1 MASLKR
7 VTHKSGRVV
16 YRIVICL
23 GYDKEGNKLVKNLT
37 YSVDQSAT
45 PRQQEKE
52 AMKYAMELEDKLKFG
67 HDVRSEKVSFEEFS
81 DQWLESVKENLAY
94 GTYIGY
100 KQLLEGRIQ
109 PYFKGYRVAGIRTE
123 DIEAFYRTLAEEDS
137 FGTIRRFA
145 NVLSCIFRTARRWN
159 IIENNP
165 CQYAQKPRRRQENGE
180 LRYFTPQ
187 QSVMFLKSLDLTY
200 EVKYRRRHATEN
212 KEGDVF
218 GECIKK
224 CNVPTQYKLFYA
236 ISIFCGLRKGET
248 LALRW
253 GDVDLEGREIRVSKS
268 VGRTVNGFDCKEPKS
283 ASALR
288 RVPIPNKLSVMLK
301 EYKAE
306 YGFLKSRLGDRWQ
319 GDDSLFIQPDGRRMC
334 HTATY
339 QYFVRHLKRYNQ
351 WVEENPEKARLKGLE
366 RLPMI
371 PLHGLRHSCATLLNY
386 LDVNI
391 IDISRYLGH
400 ANCST
405 TMNIYAHSFEA
416 QKQAASDK
424 LNEFIRIHT

>member
-52 AMKYAMELEDKLKFG
+52 AMKYAMNLEDKLKYG
-67 HDVRSEKVSFEEFS
+67 HDFHSGRISFEEFS
-81 DQWLESVKENLAY
+81 DRWLESVRENLAY

-100 KQLLEGRIQ
+100 RQLLKSKIQ
-109 PYFKGYRVAGIRTE
+109 PYFKGYRISGIQTE
-123 DIEAFYRTLAEEDS
+123 DIEAFYRSLAEEYS
-137 FGTIRRFA
+137 PGTIRRFA
-145 NVLSCIFRTARRWN
+145 NVLSCIFRTAGRWN
-159 IIENNP
+159 IMESNP
-165 CQYAQKPRRRQENGE
+165 CRYAKKPRRVQESGK

-187 QSVMFLKSLDLTY
+187 QSLMFLKSLDLTY
-200 EVKYRRRHATEN
+200 EVKYRRHQAAED
-212 KEGDVF
+212 KEGRTIK
-218 GECIKK
+218 EYTKK
-224 CNVPTQYKLFYA
+224 CTVPTQYKLFYA

-248 LALRW
+248 LALHW
-253 GDVDLEGREIRVSKS
+253 GDVDLKGKEIRISKS
-268 VGRTVNGFDCKEPKS
+268 IGRTVNGFDYKDPKNP
-283 ASALR
+283 AALR
-288 RVPIPNKLSVMLK
+288 RVPIPDKLSVILA
-301 EYKAE
+301 EYRAE
-306 YGFLKSRLGDRWQ
+306 YGSLKRSLGDRWQ
-319 GDDSLFIQPDGRRMC
+319 GEDNLFVQYDGKRMC
-334 HTATY
+334 HTASY

-351 WVEENPEKARLKGLE
+351 WVEENPEKARLGGLE
-366 RLPMI
+366 QLPLI

-391 IDISRYLGH
+391 IDISKYLGH

-416 QKQAASDK
+416 QKRAASDK
-424 LNEFIRIHT
+424 LNEFVRMNT